1 MISVNRDFS
10 DRVNEINLYFDF
22 MENIIIKDGKLK
34 YPDATVQN
42 ISTDLIKIFKA
53 NSFLILY
60 NLSESCIKNGIEEI
74 YNAISAANVSY
85 DSLKEGLKKEI
96 ISFLKK
102 NVNAQEFASN
112 INQIANDIIL
122 NCFDTEKLF
131 SGNLDAREIRK
142 IATSYGFSH
151 SVVPITNP
159 DGTLTNLDA
168 GDLLT
173 VKSQRN
179 DLAHGTFSFKDC
191 GKNYTIQDLIKIKNH
206 VIEYLRQILKNIEN
220 YIINS
225 EYLAVVPV

>member
-1 MISVNRDFS
+1 MTNVNRDFA

-22 MENIIIKDGKLK
+22 MENIIIKNGKLQ
-34 YPDATVQN
+34 YPDATVQV
-42 ISTDLIKIFKA
+42 ISTDLVKIFKA

-60 NLSESCIKNGIEEI
+60 NLSESCIKNSVEEI
-74 YNAISAANVSY
+74 YNTIYATNVSY
-85 DSLKEGLKKEI
+85 DKLKEGLKREI

-102 NVNAQEFASN
+102 NINAQDFASS
-112 INQIANDIIL
+112 INEIANDIIL
-122 NCFDTEKLF
+122 KCFDTERLF

-142 IATSYGFSH
+142 LATNYGFSY
-151 SVVPITNP
+151 SVVPIANP
-159 DGTLTNLDA
+159 DGTFTNLDS

-206 VIEYLRQILKNIEN
+206 VIEYLRQILKNIET
-220 YIINS
+220 YITNS
-225 EYLAVVPV
+225 EYLAVVTV